1 MTSLSQKIIKPKLGL
16 LELAKHLGNVS
27 QACKTLGYSRDTFYR
42 YKELYEQ
49 GGEEALH
56 EISRKKPIEK
66 NRVPAYIEDAVLDI
80 ALSNPA
86 LGQHRVS
93 NELKNKGIIISGG
106 GVRSIWMRNNLETFK
121 KRLKNLEK
129 HSAAEGILLT
139 EDQLKC
145 LEKAKHEREAHGE
158 IETEHPGYLIAQ
170 DTYFVGNMKGV
181 GKIYQ
186 QTVIDTYSRT
196 AFANLYT
203 EKTAITAAH
212 MLNECVL
219 PWFAEQGVS
228 VLRILTDRGSE
239 YCGKVENHAYQL
251 YLAVE
256 DIDHSRTKAY
266 SPQTNGIVER
276 FHKTMKNEFYDVAFR
291 KKLYRS
297 LAELQDDVNKW
308 LAEYNEFR
316 PHSGKYCYGKTP
328 TQTFIEAKQIA
339 LEKQLDNLYNKES
352 KILQP
357 DNFNKGTEKN
367 LQESYSEAKENFA
380 SIAFS
385 RMPAQD
391 ENNKGKTRV
400 RAQID
405 VDLSDNKM

>member
-1 MTSLSQKIIKPKLGL
+1 MSSLSQKIIKPKLGL

-27 QACKTLGYSRDTFYR
+27 QACKTMGYSRDTFYR

-66 NRVPAYIEDAVLDI
+66 NRVPAHIEDAVLDI
-80 ALSNPA
+80 ALANPA
-86 LGQHRVS
+86 LGQHRVA
-93 NELKNKGIIISGG
+93 NELKQKGIIVSDG
-106 GVRSIWMRNNLETFK
+106 GVRSIWLRNNLETFK

-129 HSAAEGILLT
+129 HSAEEGILLT

-145 LEKAKHEREAHGE
+145 LEKAKSQREAHGE
-158 IETEHPGYLIAQ
+158 IETEHPGYLISQ

-212 MLNECVL
+212 MLNESVL
-219 PWFAEQGVS
+219 PWFEDQEVP
-228 VLRILTDRGSE
+228 VLRVLTDRGTE
-239 YCGKVENHAYQL
+239 YCGKVEHHAYQL

-256 DIDHSRTKAY
+256 NIDHSRTKAY

-276 FHKTMKNEFYDVAFR
+276 FHKTMKNEFYDIAFR
-291 KKLYRS
+291 KKLYHS
-297 LAELQDDVNKW
+297 LEELQDDVNKW
-308 LAEYNEFR
+308 LSEYNEFR

-328 TQTFIEAKQIA
+328 MQTFNESKKIA
-339 LEKQLDNLYNKES
+339 MDKHLEKLYNQDEPKLEPV
-352 KILQP
+352 KF
-357 DNFNKGTEKN
+357 DDVEEKN
-367 LQESYSEAKENFA
+367 SSEFFEATEENFVG
-380 SIAFS
+380 IAPS
-385 RMPAQD
+385 EISVQGVDYQGAKP
-391 ENNKGKTRV
+391 V
-400 RAQID
+400 RSQNG
-405 VDLSDNKM
+405 VDLSDNNL